1 MLYESKN
8 NNFYAPRVGLSND
21 DKLLACISSLKGSEI
36 HVIAGDFNGRVGEES
51 VTFDTYY
58 GGKGYGTR
66 NPEELRW
73 SYSNAKFNVQI
84 NGSSSESFKV
94 TVGVHQGSVLSHLLF
109 IIMMEALSREFRA
122 SGLRE
127 LLYANNLAI
136 LSDSLVDHLRCS
148 MGGYL

>member
-1 MLYESKN
+1 MLYQSKN

-21 DKLLACISSLKGSEI
+21 DKLLTCISSLKGSEI
-36 HVIAGDFNGRVGEES
+36 HVTKNC
-51 VTFDTYY
+51 
-58 GGKGYGTR
+58 
-66 NPEELRW
+66 
-73 SYSNAKFNVQI
+73 NAKFNVQI

-122 SGLRE
+122 SGLQE

-136 LSDSLVDHLRCS
+136 LRDSLVDHLRCS
-148 MGGYL
+148 MGGHL